1 MVVGVCTIEL
11 QVPGSASLK
20 DKRRIIK
27 SAIAQMRNMYN
38 ISIAE
43 VDHQDSWQLA
53 TLAVAC
59 VATDAGYVHGL
70 LERVV
75 SSLEKG
81 RQGLV
86 LLNYETELL

>member
-27 SAIAQMRNMYN
+27 SAIARVRNAYN
-38 ISIAE
+38 VSIAE

-53 TLAVAC
+53 TLAVVC

-75 SSLEKG
+75 NSLEEG

-86 LLNYETELL
+86 LLNYETELI